1 MLLCDWLQAKEV
13 IPDPELLRKLSW
25 LCSPQL
31 TAPAT
36 GGAAEST
43 PGSTSGAPSSLEL
56 EYIVDFFLA
65 LALCNSVVVSSP
77 VQPQHT
83 VSSAHTDPVLE

>member
-1 MLLCDWLQAKEV
+1 MLLSDWLQAKEV

-25 LCSPQL
+25 LCSPL
-31 TAPAT
+31 PTVPAT
-36 GGAAEST
+36 GVPTESP

-65 LALCNSVVVSSP
+65 LTLCNSVVVSSP
-77 VQPQHT
+77 VQLQHS
-83 VSSAHTDPVLE
+83 VSTCSTMTD